1 MQENYAEPLSRDS
14 VASLFNI
21 SANHLSRLFSQQ
33 GMMSF
38 VDYVRWVRMAKA
50 RTILQKYHLPVGE
63 VAKRCGYA
71 DSDYFSRL
79 FRRQFGLTPGE
90 YRARFQ

>member
-1 MQENYAEPLSRDS
+1 
-14 VASLFNI
+14 
-21 SANHLSRLFSQQ
+21 
-33 GMMSF
+33 MSF

-79 FRRQFGLTPGE
+79 FRRQFGLTPGSIAHAFSDSQNVISAFNRSRYFAASLLQTATRE
-90 YRARFQ
+90 TFY